1 MSEEKKEIK
10 KRRLKKF
17 LIILSSIVVSLALFW
32 IIVGVIE
39 PYQVTDVNPW
49 RSERTLISAH
59 RGGAN
64 LNPENTRMAFDYV
77 INETPYTDV
86 VEIDVRL
93 TKDDEL
99 VIIHDA
105 SINRTGLDYETEEIL
120 VRESSYNDLAK
131 YNLGINFEK
140 NGQKPYSDTSKLT
153 EKERKGLTIMKLT
166 EFFDEYKE
174 VRDFKLLLEI
184 KDEKEDAKLAVD
196 KVEELLAM
204 EKYSWWDERT
214 MIISFS
220 TDAVNHVIE
229 NYPDRYVAGMGYN
242 MVPFLIGSV
251 LGLDSLFKVEY
262 QSIQTSMITK
272 AGPISINCATKTFVN
287 SAHRRNQCVAYW
299 TINERSDME
308 YLISIGADIITTN
321 SPDLLAEVLGRK

>member
-49 RSERTLISAH
+49 RSEKTLISAH

-131 YNLGINFEK
+131 YIL
-140 NGQKPYSDTSKLT
+140 PLS
-153 EKERKGLTIMKLT
+153 RKG
-166 EFFDEYKE
+166 
-174 VRDFKLLLEI
+174 
-184 KDEKEDAKLAVD
+184 
-196 KVEELLAM
+196 
-204 EKYSWWDERT
+204 
-214 MIISFS
+214 
-220 TDAVNHVIE
+220 
-229 NYPDRYVAGMGYN
+229 
-242 MVPFLIGSV
+242 
-251 LGLDSLFKVEY
+251 
-262 QSIQTSMITK
+262 
-272 AGPISINCATKTFVN
+272 
-287 SAHRRNQCVAYW
+287 
-299 TINERSDME
+299 
-308 YLISIGADIITTN
+308 
-321 SPDLLAEVLGRK
+321 